1 MKNYI
6 ISIKDEKKNDAGP
19 KAKRDIEFFLK
30 DTFEVFTLKYQI
42 ETGLMSRLQKVKL
55 AYFTIPI
62 FFKKHRDIDNIVLQ
76 YPLYSD
82 YLIKILVKYIRKY
95 TKAKLYFVIHDLE
108 SLRLFKDN
116 LEYVKNELDF
126 LNQTDGLIVH
136 NTSMINWLKK
146 SGCTVKMVNL
156 EIFDYANPQDIN
168 SEWKYDGSICYAGN
182 LAKADFLKQLSLKNQ
197 KLVLYGPNPANEY
210 AKNTEYAG
218 QYTPEELP
226 KHLKQSFGLV
236 WDGDSL
242 DSCTG
247 VFGEYMKYNNPHKV
261 SLYLSSG
268 LPVIIWKKAALAEFI
283 ESNNLGIAID
293 SLNDVDEIL
302 NKLSLE
308 EYRQKKENVMKM
320 AAKLRSGFYIKKAVD
335 VIMRRD
341 TVSGYGS

>member
-55 AYFTIPI
+55 AYFTIPT
-62 FFKKHRDIDNIVLQ
+62 FFKKHKDTDNIVLQ

-95 TKAKLYFVIHDLE
+95 TEAKLYFVIHDLE

-156 EIFDYANPQDIN
+156 EIFDYANPHDIN

-218 QYTPEELP
+218 QYSPEEFAI
-226 KHLKQSFGLV
+226 HLKQSFGVV

-247 VFGEYMKYNNPHKV
+247 VFGEYM
-261 SLYLSSG
+261 
-268 LPVIIWKKAALAEFI
+268 
-283 ESNNLGIAID
+283 
-293 SLNDVDEIL
+293 
-302 NKLSLE
+302 
-308 EYRQKKENVMKM
+308 
-320 AAKLRSGFYIKKAVD
+320 
-335 VIMRRD
+335 
-341 TVSGYGS
+341 